1 MNELTD
7 FTKQALSILR
17 DPSTLQWYVIPLLAL
32 TFYVYANEIERK
44 NWSLI
49 LAGLAFWGM
58 DWINEIINSLI
69 LHFTEF
75 APLWCAPGKTAYL
88 ILVGL
93 NIEIAFMFSIAGII
107 WTKMLPEDKN
117 LKILGINNR
126 LFIAIA
132 GSIFSVFTEV
142 LLNLADMLTWE
153 YNWWNIKAPWL
164 IILFGY
170 MTFFIVA
177 FWVYDMKTIKQK
189 IITVATI
196 YTIVIISVI
205 VFGSLSWI

>member
-1 MNELTD
+1 MNELTP
-7 FTKQALSILR
+7 FSKQALSILR

-44 NWSLI
+44 NWNLI

-93 NIEIAFMFSIAGII
+93 NIEIAFMFSISGIV
-107 WTKMLPEDKN
+107 WAKMLPKDKK

-126 LFIAIA
+126 IFITIA
-132 GSIFSVFTEV
+132 GSIFSVIIEIF
-142 LLNLADMLTWE
+142 LNMADMLTWD
-153 YNWWNIKAPWL
+153 YSWWNISTPWL
-164 IILFGY
+164 IIIFGY
-170 MTFFIVA
+170 MTFFVVA
-177 FWVYDMKTIKQK
+177 FWVYDMKTMKQK
-189 IITVATI
+189 ITIVGVI
-196 YTIVIISVI
+196 YTIVLLSVI
-205 VFGSLSWI
+205 VFGSLGWI

>member
-1 MNELTD
+1 MNELTPYS
-7 FTKQALSILR
+7 KQALSILR

-44 NWSLI
+44 NWNLI

-58 DWINEIINSLI
+58 DWINEIANSLI

-93 NIEIAFMFSIAGII
+93 NIEIAFMFSISGII
-107 WTKMLPEDKN
+107 WTKMLPKDKN

-126 LFIAIA
+126 LFITIA
-132 GSIFSVFTEV
+132 GSIFSVIIEIF
-142 LLNLADMLTWE
+142 LNMADMLTWE
-153 YNWWNIKAPWL
+153 Y
-164 IILFGY
+164 
-170 MTFFIVA
+170 
-177 FWVYDMKTIKQK
+177 
-189 IITVATI
+189 
-196 YTIVIISVI
+196 
-205 VFGSLSWI
+205 SW

>member
-1 MNELTD
+1 MNELAD
-7 FTKQALSILR
+7 FPKQALSILR
-17 DPSTLQWYVIPLLAL
+17 EPSTLQWYVIPLLAL
-32 TFYVYANEIERK
+32 TFYIYANEVEKK
-44 NWSLI
+44 NWSLV

-75 APLWCAPGKTAYL
+75 APLWCAPGDTAYL

-107 WTKMLPEDKN
+107 WTKMLLKDKN
-117 LKILGINNR
+117 KKILGINNR

-132 GSIFSVFTEV
+132 GSIFSVFIEI
-142 LLNLADMLTWE
+142 LLNLTDMLTWE
-153 YNWWNIKAPWL
+153 YSWWNLKTPWL

-189 IITVATI
+189 IITVGTI
-196 YTIVIISVI
+196 YTIVLISAI
-205 VFGSLSWI
+205 VFGSLGWI

>member
-1 MNELTD
+1 
-7 FTKQALSILR
+7 
-17 DPSTLQWYVIPLLAL
+17 
-32 TFYVYANEIERK
+32 
-44 NWSLI
+44 
-49 LAGLAFWGM
+49 
-58 DWINEIINSLI
+58 
-69 LHFTEF
+69 
-75 APLWCAPGKTAYL
+75 
-88 ILVGL
+88 
-93 NIEIAFMFSIAGII
+93 MFSIAGIV
-107 WTKMLPEDKN
+107 WTKMLPKDKN

-153 YNWWNIKAPWL
+153 YSWWNIKAPWL

-189 IITVATI
+189 IITVGTI
-196 YTIVIISVI
+196 YTIVLISII
-205 VFGSLSWI
+205 VFGSLDWI

>member
-32 TFYVYANEIERK
+32 TFYVYANEVEKK

-93 NIEIAFMFSIAGII
+93 NIEIAFMFSIAGIV

-153 YNWWNIKAPWL
+153 YSWWNIKAPWL

-177 FWVYDMKTIKQK
+177 FWVYDMKTLKQK
-189 IITVATI
+189 IITVGTI
-196 YTIVIISVI
+196 YTIAIISII
-205 VFGSLSWI
+205 VFGSLGWI

>member
-1 MNELTD
+1 MNELTP
-7 FTKQALSILR
+7 FSKQALSILR

-44 NWSLI
+44 NWNLI

-93 NIEIAFMFSIAGII
+93 NIEIAFMFSISGIV
-107 WTKMLPEDKN
+107 WAKMLPKDKK

-126 LFIAIA
+126 IFITIA
-132 GSIFSVFTEV
+132 GSIFSVIIEIF
-142 LLNLADMLTWE
+142 LNMADMLTWE
-153 YNWWNIKAPWL
+153 YSWWNISTPWL
-164 IILFGY
+164 IIIFGY
-170 MTFFIVA
+170 MTFFVVA
-177 FWVYDMKTIKQK
+177 FWVYDMKTMKQK
-189 IITVATI
+189 ITTVGVI
-196 YTIVIISVI
+196 YTVVLLSVI
-205 VFGSLSWI
+205 VFGSLGWI

>member
-1 MNELTD
+1 MDELTD

-93 NIEIAFMFSIAGII
+93 NIEIAFMFSIAGIV
-107 WTKMLPEDKN
+107 WTKMLPDDKN

-153 YNWWNIKAPWL
+153 YSWWNIKAPWL

-189 IITVATI
+189 IISVATI
-196 YTIVIISVI
+196 YTIMIISAL
-205 VFGSLSWI
+205 VFGSLGWI

>member
-1 MNELTD
+1 MNELAE
-7 FTKQALSILR
+7 FPKQALSILR

-58 DWINEIINSLI
+58 DWINEISNSLI
-69 LHFTEF
+69 LHFTNF

-93 NIEIAFMFSIAGII
+93 NIEIAFMFSIAGIV
-107 WTKMLPEDKN
+107 WTKMLPSDKN
-117 LKILGINNR
+117 LKILGLNNR
-126 LFIAIA
+126 WFIALA
-132 GSIFSVFTEV
+132 GSIFSVIVEV
-142 LLNLADMLTWE
+142 FLNLSDMLTWE

-170 MTFFIVA
+170 FTFFIVA
-177 FWVYDMKTIKQK
+177 FWVYDMKTMKQK
-189 IITVATI
+189 ITTVGTI
-196 YTIVIISVI
+196 YAIVIVSAIL
-205 VFGSLSWI
+205 FGSLGWI